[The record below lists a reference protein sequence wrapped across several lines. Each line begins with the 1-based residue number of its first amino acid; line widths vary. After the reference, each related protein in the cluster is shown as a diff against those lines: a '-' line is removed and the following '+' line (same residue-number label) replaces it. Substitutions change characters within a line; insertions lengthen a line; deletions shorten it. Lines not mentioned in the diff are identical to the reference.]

1 MPGEMPAARLMTVH
15 VVIYDG
21 DDGQLTEVGA
31 EPGPE
36 PVPRPGE
43 VIKTQ
48 DPQQCVHGS
57 PGTENAR

>member
-1 MPGEMPAARLMTVH
+1 
-15 VVIYDG
+15 
-21 DDGQLTEVGA
+21 
-31 EPGPE
+31 
-36 PVPRPGE
+36 VPRPGE